1 MNKFKEVFVM
11 AVLECNV
18 VTCVHNEDDKCCK
31 GCIKV
36 DGNSAM
42 RSDATCCDS
51 FDKRGCGCSNDCK
64 CPDMKVDIE
73 CEAVNCVYN
82 DSKVCKA
89 THVGVVGHTADDK
102 NQTECATF
110 RCR

>member
-1 MNKFKEVFVM
+1 M

-42 RSDATCCDS
+42 RSDTTCCDS